1 MSYPWLRGDG
11 RLRHLVT
18 LEHMPRAVLESLLVQ
33 AQAMHDADPRILR
46 QRLVGRTLCNLFFE
60 PSTRTRCSFQLA
72 AQRLGM
78 DVLNFD
84 LASSSAGKGETD
96 ADTLATLRAMRIDA
110 FAVRHSDDAAATQL
124 ASQLDAADSV
134 LINAG
139 VGRTAHPSQGLLDML
154 TLRQAKGDDFS
165 RLRVVICGDIRHSRV
180 ARSDIHALSVLG
192 AGEIRLCGPRNLLPD
207 SDEFAHCPR
216 FDRFDDALAGADAVI
231 MLRLQRE
238 RMAQGLVASRE
249 DYFRDWGLDP
259 RRLALAAADAIVLH
273 PGPMNRGIEIDS
285 QVADGPQSRVLQ
297 QVRNGVAMRMAILWH
312 LLADD

>member
-60 PSTRTRCSFQLA
+60 PSTRTRFSFQLA

-84 LASSSAGKGETD
+84 LASSSAGKGESD
-96 ADTLATLRAMRIDA
+96 ADTLATLQAMRIDA
-110 FAVRHSDDAAATQL
+110 FTVRHGDDAAATQL
-124 ASQLDAADSV
+124 ASQLDATDSV

-207 SDEFAHCPR
+207 SDEFSHCPR
-216 FDRFDDALAGADAVI
+216 FDRFDDALAGADVVI

>member
-11 RLRHLVT
+11 RLRHLIT
-18 LEHMPRAVLESLLVQ
+18 LECIPRALLESLLVQ
-33 AQAMHDADPRILR
+33 AQRLHDAEPGTLR

-60 PSTRTRCSFQLA
+60 PSTRTRSSFQLA

-84 LASSSAGKGETD
+84 MASSSAGKGE
-96 ADTLATLRAMRIDA
+96 ADTDTLSTLQAMRIDA
-110 FAVRHSDDAAATQL
+110 FALRHSDDAAAAQL
-124 ASQLDAADSV
+124 ARHLGDTESV

-139 VGRTAHPSQGLLDML
+139 AGRAAHPSQGLLDML
-154 TLRQAKGDDFS
+154 TLRQAKGDDFTH
-165 RLRVVICGDIRHSRV
+165 LRVVICGDIRHSRV

-192 AGEIRLCGPRNLLPD
+192 AAEVRLCGPRNLLPD
-207 SDEFAHCPR
+207 AGEFAQCPR
-216 FDRFDDALAGADAVI
+216 FDRFDDALVGADAVI

-238 RMAQGLVASRE
+238 RMAQGLVASLE

-259 RRLALAAADAIVLH
+259 RRLALAAPDAIVLH

-285 QVADGPQSRVLQ
+285 QVADGPQSRVLA
-297 QVRNGVAMRMAILWH
+297 QVRNGVAARMAILLH
-312 LLADD
+312 LLGSE